1 MDTQDQVRRYH
12 EATKHHF
19 YRYARALGYMDWANQ
34 PDPFRRFEGAQLHRL
49 PILSAEHEPRSPYYA
64 DLYRAGA
71 ISPRPVIVQTLSR
84 FFEYALAITAWKEFQ
99 GTRWALRSNPS
110 SGNLHPTEGYAL
122 IPAMPG
128 LASTPGLYHY
138 APKEHGL
145 ELRMECAAAAY
156 DKLVRHFPTGTFV
169 VGLSSIHW
177 REAWKYGERAFR
189 YCQHDAGHAIAGLR
203 LAASAQGWHAA
214 VLEGTSDDMIARV
227 LGLDRVDDFRGAERE
242 YPDCLMAIW
251 PREPAMSEG
260 LRVTGGA
267 PDAEAGTIPLF
278 LDTSSVQ
285 EVAEGTWHGRANRLS
300 REDPVPWEII
310 DEVAG
315 ATWKSTMEPLVLD
328 SPLTLALP
336 PKGRGEDRGRG
347 ESEGAELS
355 AGQIIRQRRSAVS
368 LDGKTGIKAEA
379 FFRMLERVM
388 PQAKR
393 RQGERPV
400 PWDVWPWEPR
410 IHLGLFV
417 HLVEGIPPG
426 LYALVR
432 DASKQDGLRQAM
444 HEHFVW
450 AAPKDCPDSLPLY
463 LLQEGDARELA
474 AQVSCHQAIAGD
486 GAFSLGM
493 LADYEHALSA
503 QGAWFYRRLYWET
516 GMIGQVLYLEA
527 EAAGIRA
534 TGIGCFFDDPVHRVF
549 GLKER
554 QFQSLYHFTA
564 GGPVD
569 DPRLTTLPAYEIP

>member
-12 EATKHHF
+12 EETKHHF

-34 PDPFRRFEGAQLHRL
+34 PDPFRRFEGARLYRL
-49 PILSAEHEPRSPYYA
+49 PILSAEQEPRSPSYT
-64 DLYRAGA
+64 DLYRVGA
-71 ISPRPVIVQTLSR
+71 IKPLPVTVPALSR
-84 FFEYALAITAWKEFQ
+84 LFEYALAISAWKEFQ

-122 IPAMPG
+122 LPAMPG

-138 APKEHGL
+138 ASKEHGL
-145 ELRMECAAAAY
+145 ELRMECGKAVY
-156 DKLVRHFPTGTFV
+156 DKLVEPYPQGTFFI
-169 VGLSSIHW
+169 GLSSIHW

-189 YCQHDAGHAIAGLR
+189 YCQHDTGHAIAALR
-203 LAASAQGWHAA
+203 LAASAQGWQATM
-214 VLEGTSDDMIARV
+214 LEGVCDDMIARI
-227 LGLDRVDDFRGAERE
+227 LGLDRVEDFSGAEHE
-242 YPDCLMAIW
+242 HPDCLMAVW
-251 PREPAMSEG
+251 PRKPVTSDA

-267 PDAEAGTIPLF
+267 LDSEPVKIPLL
-278 LDTSSVQ
+278 LDTSGVQ
-285 EVAEGTWHGRANRLS
+285 EIAEGTWHGRANRLS

-310 DEVAG
+310 DDVA
-315 ATWKSTMEPLVLD
+315 AASWKSSSESLFMDLSSLTSHS
-328 SPLTLALP
+328 SPVT
-336 PKGRGEDRGRG
+336 RH
-347 ESEGAELS
+347 ESVIT
-355 AGQIIRQRRSAVS
+355 AGQIFRQRRSAVA
-368 LDGKTGIKAEA
+368 LDGKTGMKADV

-388 PQAKR
+388 PQGDR
-393 RQGERPV
+393 PQGERSV

-417 HLVEGIPPG
+417 HLVDGISPG

-432 DASKQDGLRQAM
+432 DASKQETLRRAM
-444 HEHFVW
+444 HDHFLW
-450 AAPKDCPDSLPLY
+450 AVPENCPATVPLY
-463 LLQEGDARELA
+463 LLQEGDARQLA

-493 LADYEHALSA
+493 LADYDGALA
-503 QGAWFYRRLYWET
+503 AYGAWFYRRLFWET

-554 QFQSLYHFTA
+554 WFQSLYHFTA

-569 DPRLTTLPAYEIP
+569 DPRLTTLPPYEIP